1 MNPAPKTCCKKH
13 CPYYEEKEWQNIH
26 WCHAKK
32 KTRRFKSKDPRRRV
46 PDWCPR
52 VKPLKLRIYTKK
64 YDYEKDQSYEVLRL
78 ETDSKIS
85 GYDLYKRFEATNANG
100 LAYIDEL
107 SELLGVKV
115 KTGETIEIDDGIH
128 PILLSIHYDK
138 KLKLERGYINKDK
151 VRYREDKE

>member
-1 MNPAPKTCCKKH
+1 M
-13 CPYYEEKEWQNIH
+13 
-26 WCHAKK
+26 
-32 KTRRFKSKDPRRRV
+32 
-46 PDWCPR
+46 
-52 VKPLKLRIYTKK
+52 
-64 YDYEKDQSYEVLRL
+64 

-100 LAYIDEL
+100 LAYTDEL

-115 KTGETIEIDDGIH
+115 STGETIEIDDGIH

-151 VRYREDKE
+151 VRYIEDKE